1 VCSLVVFGCEGVRKG
16 LTSTEGVST
25 AYGAKLL
32 FAAAA
37 FGFVVAFIGIVSPD
51 KRR

>member
-1 VCSLVVFGCEGVRKG
+1 VFSLAAFGCEGVRKG
-16 LTSTEGVST
+16 LSSVDGVGT

-37 FGFVVAFIGIVSPD
+37 VGFVVAFIGIVSPD